1 MNRYQ
6 WMVIGGWSVMIIGG
20 LVVILGD
27 IFTLE
32 TNDVLA
38 ALLIIAG
45 MGATVIGDHKYEKAR
60 QDA

>member
-6 WMVIGGWSVMIIGG
+6 WMVVVGWLVMIIGG

-38 ALLIIAG
+38 ALLIITG
-45 MGATVIGDHKYEKAR
+45 MGATVIGDHKHEKM
-60 QDA
+60 QNDG